1 MASPHPAAMYWGPE
15 HVAIYNEAYIALAG
29 KKHPELMGRRYAD
42 AWSEIWP
49 AVEDVFANALS
60 SAQAT
65 MKDDDCKLAIRCSRA
80 TLAPFTRCSVF
91 HMADE
96 P

>member
-15 HVAIYNEAYIALAG
+15 YVAIYNEAYVALAG

-42 AWSEIWP
+42 AWPEIWS
-49 AVEDVFANALS
+49 AVADVFVNALS

-65 MKDDDCKLAIRCSRA
+65 MKDDDCQLPVTDLRGTQPPLHLPVIHTANS
-80 TLAPFTRCSVF
+80 S
-91 HMADE
+91 
-96 P
+96 